1 MLDELSWYP
10 EQEWSLD
17 TGWYEVT
24 DCRTTIEMSG
34 LNAIGQ
40 RRGHFYCAVTV
51 FQERVAFRPP
61 NRDNAS
67 SCS

>member
-34 LNAIGQ
+34 LNAIEI
-40 RRGHFYCAVTV
+40 FDAVMEVTKS
-51 FQERVAFRPP
+51 PK
-61 NRDNAS
+61 AS
-67 SCS
+67 R